1 MTRAR
6 LYHTRAQRPQ
16 AFLREPTTK
25 TRRNFNI
32 LNENQLKSDV
42 TKRRVH
48 QEQRFGVECKSVL
61 ILMEYERNTFD
72 GDCWVNQND
81 K

>member
-6 LYHTRAQRPQ
+6 LYHSRTQRPQ
-16 AFLREPTTK
+16 AFLREQTTK

-32 LNENQLKSDV
+32 LNENQLKSHV
-42 TKRRVH
+42 TKRRVN
-48 QEQRFGVECKSVL
+48 QKQLFGVECKSVL
-61 ILMEYERNTFD
+61 ILMAFERNTFD